1 MLGLVLGVLSV
12 VVILWTDVQDGRG
25 GVTAGGLD
33 RMTGDAVALLSAALA
48 GASQVGHSLT
58 FLDAVA
64 PLVPLSVTHLL
75 THQNSRLLI
84 RGCIHVSLDV
94 SIEHFGT
101 L

>member
-58 FLDAVA
+58 FLDDVA
-64 PLVPLSVTHLL
+64 
-75 THQNSRLLI
+75 
-84 RGCIHVSLDV
+84 
-94 SIEHFGT
+94 
-101 L
+101 

>member
-48 GASQVGHSLT
+48 GASQVGYS
-58 FLDAVA
+58 
-64 PLVPLSVTHLL
+64 
-75 THQNSRLLI
+75 
-84 RGCIHVSLDV
+84 
-94 SIEHFGT
+94 HF
-101 L
+101 

>member
-48 GASQVGHSLT
+48 GASQVGYSLT
-58 FLDAVA
+58 F
-64 PLVPLSVTHLL
+64 
-75 THQNSRLLI
+75 
-84 RGCIHVSLDV
+84 
-94 SIEHFGT
+94 
-101 L
+101 